1 MKRNSDEWTTL
12 NIRLPK
18 SLDKKII
25 DEAINTS
32 LSDTKTSIVLKILE
46 KHYRDKKEGE

>member
-1 MKRNSDEWTTL
+1 MKRIAKEWTTL

-18 SLDKKII
+18 KLDKKII

-32 LSDTKTSIVLKILE
+32 LTDTKTSIVLKILE
-46 KHYRDKKEGE
+46 KHYRDKEGI

>member
-1 MKRNSDEWTTL
+1 MKRNSEEWTTL

-25 DEAINTS
+25 DEAIDTS
-32 LSDTKTSIVLKILE
+32 LSDTKTSIVLKILQ
-46 KHYRDKKEGE
+46 KHYKEKEGI

>member
-1 MKRNSDEWTTL
+1 MKRNSKEWTTL

-18 SLDKKII
+18 ALDKKII

-32 LSDTKTSIVLKILE
+32 LTDTKTSIVLKILE
-46 KHYRDKKEGE
+46 KYYKQKEG

>member
-46 KHYRDKKEGE
+46 KHYKDKEGI